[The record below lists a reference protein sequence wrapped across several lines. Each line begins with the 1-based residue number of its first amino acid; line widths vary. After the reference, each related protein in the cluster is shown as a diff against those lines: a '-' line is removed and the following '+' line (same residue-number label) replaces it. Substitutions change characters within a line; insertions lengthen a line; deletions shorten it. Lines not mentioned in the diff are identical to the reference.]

1 MRKHLLVINFSMDAN
16 HSALSHQQEVV
27 AKLSERFQHVTVI
40 TGEAPTA
47 PIPINVEVQS
57 IKWFAGRPVRN
68 GARLI
73 FKFIQIL
80 IQDRPSVVFSHMVP
94 IHAAVT
100 APISRLFKVRHVLW
114 YAHAVTPMSLRFAN
128 LFVDQI
134 LTSTPGSCNLTSR
147 KVTPIGQGVDSKL
160 FQFRTRSF
168 ESLENILY
176 VGRTDAS
183 KNIPEIIDAVANA
196 KLLFPKLQLA
206 IVGGGPALSGNLNL
220 SWVHAQGRAI
230 RSELPLVYGNADV
243 FIHAFRGSLDKVLV
257 EAALSGIPV
266 VTENDEFQKI
276 FRIFGI
282 RSTPISGQLM
292 NLLSSDKS
300 TISEIVESNYQTALI
315 KHELAG
321 WITKIV
327 ASLVPETPE

>member
-1 MRKHLLVINFSMDAN
+1 MRKHLLVINFSMDAS

-27 AKLSERFQHVTVI
+27 AKLSEHFQQVTVI
-40 TGEAPTA
+40 TGEPPTA
-47 PIPINVEVQS
+47 PIPINVEVQT
-57 IKWFAGRPVRN
+57 IKWRVGSPVRN
-68 GARLI
+68 GARLA
-73 FKFIQIL
+73 FKFFRIL
-80 IQDRPSVVFSHMVP
+80 IINRPSVVFSHMVP

-100 APISRLFKVRHVLW
+100 SPISRLFKVRHVLW
-114 YAHAVTPMSLRFAN
+114 YAHAVTPLSLRFAN

-147 KVTPIGQGVDSKL
+147 KVVPIGQGVDSKL
-160 FQFRTRSF
+160 FQFRDRSF
-168 ESLENILY
+168 GSLVNLVY

-183 KNIPEIIDAVANA
+183 KNIPEIIDAVTSA
-196 KLLFPKLQLA
+196 KLIFPKLQLA
-206 IVGGGPALSGNLNL
+206 IIGGGPPLSENLNL
-220 SWVHAQGRAI
+220 PWVRVRGRAA

-257 EAALSGIPV
+257 EAALSGLPV
-266 VTENDEFQKI
+266 ITENDEFQKI

-282 RSTPISGQLM
+282 RSAPISDQLV
-292 NLLSSDKS
+292 NLLSSDES
-300 TISEIVESNYQTALI
+300 VISEIVESNYQTALT

-327 ASLVPETPE
+327 VSLAPETSE

>member
-27 AKLSERFQHVTVI
+27 AKLSEHFQRVTVI

-57 IKWFAGRPVRN
+57 IKWFVGSPLRN

-80 IQDRPSVVFSHMVP
+80 IINRPSVVFSHMVP

-100 APISRLFKVRHVLW
+100 SPISRLFRIRHVLW
-114 YAHAVTPMSLRFAN
+114 YAHAVTPLSLRFAN
-128 LFVDQI
+128 LFVNQI

-160 FQFRTRSF
+160 FQFRNRSF
-168 ESLENILY
+168 ESLVDVLY
-176 VGRTDAS
+176 VGRTDES
-183 KNIPEIIDAVANA
+183 KNIPEIIDAVASA

-206 IVGGGPALSGNLNL
+206 IVGGGPALSENL
-220 SWVHAQGRAI
+220 SPPWVQAQGKAA
-230 RSELPLVYGNADV
+230 RSDLPLVYGNADF

-257 EAALSGIPV
+257 EAALSGLPV
-266 VTENDEFQKI
+266 ITENDEFQK
-276 FRIFGI
+276 FFKIFGI
-282 RSTPISGQLM
+282 RSTPLYDQLI

-300 TISEIVESNYQTALI
+300 VISEIVEFNCQSALI
-315 KHELAG
+315 NHELAG

-327 ASLVPETPE
+327 ASLAPETAE